1 MLFALRTREEEI
13 PLFFVFTTAETE
25 NVPKERVLE
34 ESWRG
39 SIWPRPHQGLAE
51 EKGRSSLR

>member
-39 SIWPRPHQGLAE
+39 SIWP
-51 EKGRSSLR
+51 

>member
-13 PLFFVFTTAETE
+13 PLFFVFTTAGAE
-25 NVPKERVLE
+25 NVPEEQFFE

-39 SIWPRPHQGLAE
+39 SIWP
-51 EKGRSSLR
+51 